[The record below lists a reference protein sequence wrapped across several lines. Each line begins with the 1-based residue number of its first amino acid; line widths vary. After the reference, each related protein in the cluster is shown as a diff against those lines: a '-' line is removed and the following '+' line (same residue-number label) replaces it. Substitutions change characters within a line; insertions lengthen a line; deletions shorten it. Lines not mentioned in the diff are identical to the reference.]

1 MTNNLK
7 VAAVTYTR
15 LLFKNTTQLLLNL
28 NDLIYFLFFLIES
41 SFLKI
46 KSRNTKFKIITA
58 SDSSHFKSLCQ
69 LLDSLTK
76 YCRLDHIVL
85 YDLGLTNT
93 EVLDISKKYPCVKTI
108 KFNFGDYPKHVNLK
122 ERDAGAYA
130 WKPIIIYNE
139 YQIDNLPIIWM
150 DAGNIASKNLQYL
163 KRYIVK
169 KKFYSPYSSG
179 NIQKWTHP
187 DTLLS
192 LEFPDKYL
200 KKRNLNG
207 ALIGLDQDKKIS
219 DLLENWY
226 AFALKK
232 EIIIPDG
239 SSRLNHRQDQSLLT
253 LLFYSKFNFFFK
265 IKTYKLWGVDIQQDI
280 D

>member
-7 VAAVTYTR
+7 VAVVTFTR

-41 SFLKI
+41 RFLKT
-46 KSRNTKFKIITA
+46 KSRNIKFKIITA

-69 LLDSLTK
+69 LLDSITIF
-76 YCRLDHIVL
+76 CRLDQIVL

-93 EVLDISKKYPCVKTI
+93 EVLDISKRYPSVKTI
-108 KFNFGDYPKHVNLK
+108 KFNFDEYPKHVNLK

-139 YQIDNLPIIWM
+139 YERDSLPIIWM
-150 DAGNIASKNLQYL
+150 DAGNIVSKNIQYL
-163 KRYIVK
+163 KRYIIK

-187 DTLLS
+187 DTLSS
-192 LEFPDKYL
+192 L
-200 KKRNLNG
+200 
-207 ALIGLDQDKKIS
+207 
-219 DLLENWY
+219 
-226 AFALKK
+226 
-232 EIIIPDG
+232 
-239 SSRLNHRQDQSLLT
+239 
-253 LLFYSKFNFFFK
+253 NFQINF
-265 IKTYKLWGVDIQQDI
+265 
-280 D
+280 

>member
-7 VAAVTYTR
+7 VAAVTFTR
-15 LLFKNTTQLLLNL
+15 LLFKKTTQLLLNL
-28 NDLIYFLFFLIES
+28 NDLIYFFFVLVENL
-41 SFLKI
+41 FLKFNT
-46 KSRNTKFKIITA
+46 RNTKFKVITA

-69 LLDSLTK
+69 LLDSLTT
-76 YCRLDHIVL
+76 YCRLDQIVV

-93 EVLDISKKYPCVKTI
+93 EVLDISKRYPFVKTV
-108 KFNFGDYPKHVNLK
+108 KFNFDEYPKHVNLK

-139 YQIDNLPIIWM
+139 YQRDNLPIIWM
-150 DAGNIASKNLQYL
+150 DAGNIVLKNIKFL
-163 KRYIVK
+163 KRYIIK

-179 NIQKWTHP
+179 NIQKWTHS

-192 LEFPDKYL
+192 LEFPDKFL
-200 KKRNLNG
+200 KKRNLNA
-207 ALIGLDQDKKIS
+207 ALIGLIHDKKIYN
-219 DLLENWY
+219 LLENWY
-226 AFALKK
+226 ALALKK

-239 SSRLNHRQDQSLLT
+239 SSKLNHRYDQSLLT
-253 LLFYSKFNFFFK
+253 LLFYIKFNFFFK
-265 IKTYKLWGVDIQQDI
+265 IKTYRLWGIDIHQDI

>member
-7 VAAVTYTR
+7 VAAVTFTR
-15 LLFKNTTQLLLNL
+15 LFFKKTNQLLLNL
-28 NDLIYFLFFLIES
+28 NDFIYFLFVLLETP
-41 SFLKI
+41 FLKI
-46 KSRNTKFKIITA
+46 KNRNIKFKVITA

-69 LLDSLTK
+69 LLDSLTIF
-76 YCRLDHIVL
+76 CRLDQIVL

-93 EVLDISKKYPCVKTI
+93 EILEISKRYPFVKTI
-108 KFNFGDYPKHVNLK
+108 KFNFDEYPKHVNLK

-139 YQIDNLPIIWM
+139 YQRDNLPIIWM
-150 DAGNIASKNLQYL
+150 DAGNIASQNIQFL
-163 KRYIVK
+163 KRYIIK

-192 LEFPDKYL
+192 LELPDKYL
-200 KKRNLNG
+200 KKRNLNA
-207 ALIGLDQDKKIS
+207 ALIGLVQDKKIY
-219 DLLENWY
+219 DLVENWY
-226 AFALKK
+226 TLALKK
-232 EIIIPDG
+232 EVIIPDG
-239 SSRLNHRQDQSLLT
+239 SSKSNHRWDQSLIT
-253 LLFYSKFNFFFK
+253 LLFYIKFNFFFK